1 PVVGTVVLLS
11 LGLVFNIWAW
21 WPEPEQP
28 PDPVKP
34 PQPVQAQL
42 PDGTPTVD
50 TAETKAK
57 KKKKASGFGPLEDY
71 DFYITGY
78 AKQIAYAKRLKYA
91 AELDRDLTFY
101 KIYIDVYDGRDKLFS
116 FDHLDLVK
124 IGYQFEVLSDCVY
137 RVTWEETERI
147 FTCGQR
153 EKPSDILQQNMPVHI

>member
-1 PVVGTVVLLS
+1 MDWFSISG
-11 LGLVFNIWAW
+11 LGGRSQSNH
-21 WPEPEQP
+21 PT
-28 PDPVKP
+28 VKP

-91 AELDRDLTFY
+91 AELDRDLTFLQDIHRCVRWPRQAIQFRSSGLG
-101 KIYIDVYDGRDKLFS
+101 KDWVSVRSVERLRVSSDLGRNRKDLHVRAKRKAVR
-116 FDHLDLVK
+116 HIAAKHACPYLDR
-124 IGYQFEVLSDCVY
+124 SP
-137 RVTWEETERI
+137 
-147 FTCGQR
+147 QR
-153 EKPSDILQQNMPVHI
+153 RS